1 MKIQVFEPPMCC
13 STGLCGASVDPVL
26 VEFSANLD
34 WLKRHGLEVERYNL
48 SQQTSA
54 FVSNEPVR
62 ELLHKEG
69 NDSLPIILV
78 DGKVASHGSYLGKD
92 ALAKLAGVDPESK
105 ASSFNLAI
113 KASEAGAS
121 TCCSS
126 EESEESCCDDSPST
140 DSQKQSCC
148 S

>member
-34 WLKRHGLEVERYNL
+34 WLRRHGLEVERYNL

-62 ELLHKEG
+62 EMLHKEG
-69 NDSLPIILV
+69 NASLPIILV
-78 DGKVASHGSYLGKD
+78 DGKVASHGSYPGKD
-92 ALAKLAGVDPESK
+92 ALAKLAGVESGSK
-105 ASSFNLAI
+105 PSSFNLTI
-113 KASEAGAS
+113 EVTGAGAS
-121 TCCSS
+121 SCCSS
-126 EESEESCCDDSPST
+126 EESKESCCDDSAST
-140 DSQKQSCC
+140 DEQKQSCC